1 MNEETYEVRSEQ
13 ESTYIQDK
21 SCEIYKKKKKN
32 REKKETLT
40 LEKFHRRQMS
50 NLQ

>member
-21 SCEIYKKKKKN
+21 SCEIYKKKKK
-32 REKKETLT
+32 KTGK
-40 LEKFHRRQMS
+40 RRKR
-50 NLQ
+50 